1 MTKGMMI
8 KELKQAGI
16 RKAVKE
22 GIGLVSLEHLKFYQV
37 CKLWAETFC

>member
-1 MTKGMMI
+1 MTKDIMI

-16 RKAVKE
+16 RKAIKDGVGIVK
-22 GIGLVSLEHLKFYQV
+22 LEHLKFYQV